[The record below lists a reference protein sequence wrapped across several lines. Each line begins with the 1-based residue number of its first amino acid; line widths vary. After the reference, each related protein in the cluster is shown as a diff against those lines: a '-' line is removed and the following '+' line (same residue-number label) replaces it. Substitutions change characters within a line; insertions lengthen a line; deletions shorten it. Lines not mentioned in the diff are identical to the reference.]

1 MPMLRVNG
9 TELYYEDTGGRGSAI
24 LFSHGLLWDTSLF
37 APQIAALKSQYRC
50 IAYDHRG
57 QGRSAES
64 DLRAIDMDTL
74 FADAVALIEALD
86 LKPVHVCGLS
96 MGGFVAMRLGA
107 RRPDLVRSLLL
118 LDTSADPEPPK
129 NAPKYRLW
137 NWIARCFG
145 VGPVVEATMPI
156 MFGKSALSDPARD
169 AERDAWRRQLRSN
182 RRSLWR
188 AVNGVIGRP
197 SVYHELSRITA
208 PTLVIVGE
216 EDTVT
221 VPAKAER
228 IAAAIAGA
236 KLVRVPRAGHMVT
249 LEQPQAATRAI
260 SGFLDG
266 LADYIAS
273 ARPATEPGST
283 RHRDNIAAP

>member
-9 TELYYEDTGGRGSAI
+9 TELYYEDTAGRGAAI
-24 LFSHGLLWDTSLF
+24 LFSHGLFWDASLF
-37 APQIAALKSQYRC
+37 APQIKALKSRYRC
-50 IAYDHRG
+50 VAYDHRG

-96 MGGFVAMRLGA
+96 MGGFVAIRVGA

-118 LDTSADPEPPK
+118 LDTSADPEPRR

-137 NWIARCFG
+137 NLIARWFG
-145 VGPVVEATMPI
+145 VGPVVEATMPMMI
-156 MFGKSALSDPARD
+156 GKSALSDPARTGD
-169 AERDAWRRQLRSN
+169 RDAWRRQLRSN

-188 AVNGVIGRP
+188 AVNGVIERP

-208 PTLVIVGE
+208 PTLVMVGE

-228 IAAAIAGA
+228 IAATIIGA
-236 KLVRVPRAGHMVT
+236 KLVRIPRAGHIVT
-249 LEQPQAATRAI
+249 LEQPQAATKAI

-266 LADYIAS
+266 L
-273 ARPATEPGST
+273 G
-283 RHRDNIAAP
+283 

>member
-9 TELYYEDTGGRGSAI
+9 TELYYKDTGGRGPAI
-24 LFSHGLLWDTSLF
+24 LFSHGLFWDTSLF
-37 APQIAALKSQYRC
+37 APQIAALKSRYRC
-50 IAYDHRG
+50 VAYDHRG

-64 DLRAIDMDTL
+64 DLRTIDMDTL

-118 LDTSADPEPPK
+118 LDTSADPEPPE
-129 NAPKYRLW
+129 NTPKYRLG
-137 NWIARCFG
+137 NWIARFLG
-145 VGPVVEATMPI
+145 VGLVVDATMPM
-156 MFGKSALSDPARD
+156 MFGKSALRDPARA
-169 AERDAWRRQLRSN
+169 AERDAWRRHLRSN

-188 AVNGVIGRP
+188 AVNGVIERP
-197 SVYHELSRITA
+197 SVYHELSRITS

-236 KLVRVPRAGHMVT
+236 KLVRIPRAGHIMT

-266 LADYIAS
+266 LA
-273 ARPATEPGST
+273 ATAAGCT
-283 RHRDNIAAP
+283 RHKDNIAAP